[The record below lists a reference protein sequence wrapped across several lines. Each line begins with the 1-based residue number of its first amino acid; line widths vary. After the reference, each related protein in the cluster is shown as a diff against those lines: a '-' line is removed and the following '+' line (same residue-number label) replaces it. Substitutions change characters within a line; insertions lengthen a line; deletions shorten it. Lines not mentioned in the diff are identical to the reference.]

1 MNRTLIWQLA
11 WRYLRGK
18 RTANVTPLLSRIS
31 MVAIAV
37 SSAAMIIVFSV
48 FNGLEGF
55 VKEMYKGF
63 YPDIRITAAKGK
75 FFQPDENKIN
85 AIRSIDGI
93 GLFTMVL
100 EDNVIVSSELTG
112 EQKIAWVKGID
123 RKYLEVNNITESIT
137 GDVTVS
143 AEVPYTAIAG
153 FRILNELG
161 VDINNV
167 FSTVEMWYGNP
178 DNTNFIAN
186 PEEAY
191 RKLKVH
197 PSGMFRISD
206 EFDDKYILAPLPLV
220 QQLFNAGRKI
230 SSIEMRIDIGKE
242 DRIKTSLQKLLG
254 EDFKVETRYEQ
265 NKAMFTVMASEKWVI
280 YAILVMVL
288 LVSSFNM
295 VGALSVLV
303 MEKTKDIAILR
314 AMGADQA
321 TVRSIFI
328 TEGVLWSLTGALGGI
343 VIGFTFCLLQMKFGI
358 MKIGGAFM
366 MDAYPV
372 EMHLF
377 DFALVVI
384 TVMCVGVLAAWYP
397 AAKAVRT
404 NAPTLRAS

>member
-1 MNRTLIWQLA
+1 MNGTLIWQLA

-18 RTANVTPLLSRIS
+18 RAANVTPLLSRIS

-55 VKEMYKGF
+55 VKDLYKGF
-63 YPDIRITAAKGK
+63 YPDIKITAAKGK
-75 FFQPDENKIN
+75 FFRPEE
-85 AIRSIDGI
+85 AIMARIKSIEGV
-93 GLFTMVL
+93 GQLTTVL
-100 EDNVIVSSELTG
+100 EDNVIVNSELTG

-123 RKYLEVNNITESIT
+123 PRYLEVNNITDYIT
-137 GDVTVS
+137 GDVSVS
-143 AEVPYTAIAG
+143 AENPHTAIAG

-178 DNTNFIAN
+178 DNTNFVAN
-186 PEEAY
+186 PEDAY
-191 RKLKVH
+191 RRLRVH
-197 PSGMFRISD
+197 PSGLFRISD
-206 EFDDKYILAPLPLV
+206 EFDDKYILASLPLV
-220 QQLFNAGRKI
+220 QQLFSAGGKI
-230 SSIEMRIDIGKE
+230 SSIEMRIDPRKE
-242 DRIKTSLQKLLG
+242 DAIKAALQKVLG
-254 EDFKVETRYEQ
+254 ADYKVETRYEQ
-265 NKAMFTVMASEKWVI
+265 NKAMFTVMTSEKWVI

-328 TEGVLWSLTGALGGI
+328 TEGVLWSLTGAVGGI
-343 VIGFTFCLLQMKFGI
+343 LIGVTFCLLQMKFGF

-366 MDAYPV
+366 IDAYPV

-377 DFALVVI
+377 DFVLVVI
-384 TVMCVGVLAAWYP
+384 TVMCVGILAAWYP
-397 AAKAVRT
+397 AAKSVRT